1 MTGTRIADLMQPA
14 PTTIR
19 CTSTLREAAEVL
31 TRGEIGSVV
40 VERNAAMAG
49 FLSER
54 DIVRALADGEDPDE
68 ARVEDVM
75 SMDVATLGPDDRA
88 DEAAEQMLA
97 GAIRHLPVVDGD
109 RVVGIVSIRDVLAH
123 DHAG

>member
-40 VERNAAMAG
+40 VERNGAMIG

-54 DIVRALADGEDPDE
+54 DIVRALGDGEDADE

-75 SMDVATLGPDDRA
+75 SMEVATVSPHARPDT
-88 DEAAEQMLA
+88 AAVQMID
-97 GAIRHLPVVDGD
+97 GGIRHLPVVDGEK
-109 RVVGIVSIRDVLAH
+109 VVGIVSIRDVLTY

>member
-40 VERNAAMAG
+40 VERNGAMAG

-54 DIVRALADGEDPDE
+54 DIVRALADGDDADE

-75 SMDVATLGPDDRA
+75 SMDVATVGSDARPDV
-88 DEAAEQMLA
+88 AAERMID
-97 GAIRHLPVVDGD
+97 GGIRHLPVVDGD
-109 RVVGIVSIRDVLAH
+109 KVVGIVSIRDVLAH